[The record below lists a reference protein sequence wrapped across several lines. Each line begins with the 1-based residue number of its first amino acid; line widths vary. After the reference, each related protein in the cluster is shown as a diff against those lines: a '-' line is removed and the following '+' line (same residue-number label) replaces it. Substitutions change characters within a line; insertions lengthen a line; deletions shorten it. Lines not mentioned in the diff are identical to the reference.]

1 MDKIQILKE
10 LDENVKNMEK
20 INDELSM
27 LNFAIYQKGAEKLK
41 EEKIQNINNFFNNE
55 AKRYSLNS
63 DKFKDEIQLNV
74 NKYEEQI
81 NKLITAYDD
90 MYLNVFK
97 IMQGAINNQK
107 IAIANIVTEIDKKDN
122 NEDIDKAENI
132 NNIIIA
138 CVQKKLNYAVII
150 DECYARLN
158 WCIDEL
164 QKDLNEIFINNTVQL
179 QAYNENVVVK
189 LRNIIVNKI
198 FGKGKYKKFLLNY
211 ENEYL
216 THIKE
221 KNNLKIMNIVA
232 TSIGVSKQMEN
243 VTEQILQNYNQMCA

>member
-221 KNNLKIMNIVA
+221 KNKLKIMNIVA

>member
-41 EEKIQNINNFFNNE
+41 EEKIQNIKNFFNNE
-55 AKRYSLNS
+55 AKKYSLNS

-107 IAIANIVTEIDKKDN
+107 IAIANIVTEIDKRDN

>member
-41 EEKIQNINNFFNNE
+41 EEKIQNIKNFFNNE

-107 IAIANIVTEIDKKDN
+107 IAIANIVTEIDKRDN

>member
-41 EEKIQNINNFFNNE
+41 EEKIQNIKNFFNNE
-55 AKRYSLNS
+55 AKKYSLNS

-107 IAIANIVTEIDKKDN
+107 IAIANIVTEIDKRDN

-221 KNNLKIMNIVA
+221 KNKLKIMNIVA

-243 VTEQILQNYNQMCA
+243 VTEQILQNYNQMCS

>member
-41 EEKIQNINNFFNNE
+41 EEKIQNIKNFFNNE

-107 IAIANIVTEIDKKDN
+107 IAIANIVTEIDKRDN
-122 NEDIDKAENI
+122 NEDINKAENI

>member
-41 EEKIQNINNFFNNE
+41 EEKIQNIKNFFNNE

-107 IAIANIVTEIDKKDN
+107 IAIANIVIEIDKRDN
-122 NEDIDKAENI
+122 NEDINKAENI

>member
-27 LNFAIYQKGAEKLK
+27 LNFAIYQKGTEKLK
-41 EEKIQNINNFFNNE
+41 EEKIQNIKNFFNNE
-55 AKRYSLNS
+55 AKKYSLNS

-107 IAIANIVTEIDKKDN
+107 IAIANIVTEIDKRDN

-158 WCIDEL
+158 WCVDEL

>member
-41 EEKIQNINNFFNNE
+41 EEKIQNMKNFFNNE

-107 IAIANIVTEIDKKDN
+107 IAIANIVTEIDKRDN

>member
-1 MDKIQILKE
+1 MDKIKILKE

-41 EEKIQNINNFFNNE
+41 EEKIQNIKNFFNNE

-81 NKLITAYDD
+81 NKLINAYDD

-107 IAIANIVTEIDKKDN
+107 IAIANIVTEIDKRDN

-138 CVQKKLNYAVII
+138 CAQKKLNYAVII

-158 WCIDEL
+158 WCVDEL

-179 QAYNENVVVK
+179 QVYNENAVVK

>member
-41 EEKIQNINNFFNNE
+41 EEKIQNMKNFFNNE

-107 IAIANIVTEIDKKDN
+107 IAIANIVTEIDKRDN

-179 QAYNENVVVK
+179 QVYNENVVVK

>member
-27 LNFAIYQKGAEKLK
+27 LNFAIYQKGTEKLK
-41 EEKIQNINNFFNNE
+41 EEKIQNIKNFFNNE
-55 AKRYSLNS
+55 AKKYSLNS

-107 IAIANIVTEIDKKDN
+107 IAIANIVTEIDKRDN

>member
-27 LNFAIYQKGAEKLK
+27 LNFAIYQKGTEKLK
-41 EEKIQNINNFFNNE
+41 EEKIQNIKNFFNNE
-55 AKRYSLNS
+55 AKKYSLNS

-107 IAIANIVTEIDKKDN
+107 IAIANIVTEIDKRDN

-158 WCIDEL
+158 WCVDEL

-221 KNNLKIMNIVA
+221 KNKLKIMNIVA

>member
-41 EEKIQNINNFFNNE
+41 EEKIQNIKNFFNNE
-55 AKRYSLNS
+55 AKKYSLNS

-107 IAIANIVTEIDKKDN
+107 IAIANIVTEIDKRDN

-158 WCIDEL
+158 WCVDEL

-221 KNNLKIMNIVA
+221 KNKLKIMNIVA

>member
-27 LNFAIYQKGAEKLK
+27 LNFAIYQKGAEKLR
-41 EEKIQNINNFFNNE
+41 EEKIQNIKNFFNNE

-90 MYLNVFK
+90 MYLNIFK

-107 IAIANIVTEIDKKDN
+107 IAIANIVTEIDKRDN

-138 CVQKKLNYAVII
+138 CAQKKLNYAVII

-158 WCIDEL
+158 WCVDEL

>member
-41 EEKIQNINNFFNNE
+41 EEKIQNIKNFFNNE

-107 IAIANIVTEIDKKDN
+107 IAIANIVTEIDKRDN

-158 WCIDEL
+158 WCVDEL

-221 KNNLKIMNIVA
+221 KNKLKIMNIVA